1 VTDTEPLTRKR
12 TRAQLSVDCSM
23 DVGVPAVFYC
33 ARCKKPY
40 CEDCIGR
47 EAGIKTLCIHCAGVE
62 ETIED
67 EEQRKLGGSG
77 SERKNNFLTAV
88 LGAIAIMGIAVNAY
102 ILVNDQLEVEPVRI
116 SIPPVSP
123 QLAGLAKCRAN
134 MEVLAAE
141 AATYRKLVGHPPASL
156 EELSKMLEPN
166 VETKD
171 PVSHVP
177 YILKSDA
184 AGNITVNCPTPEVHG
199 VASIVAVPG
208 KPARLTYQKGGRP

>member
-1 VTDTEPLTRKR
+1 MTDTEPLTRKR